1 MTPSTLITR
10 CADLMG
16 LSEADI
22 LGRSR
27 DPRLV
32 RCRWAVALAL
42 RWRGESL
49 PAIGRV
55 LNKHHTT
62 VLNGIWRG
70 EVTPRVLALAA
81 VIHLESGAA

>member
-1 MTPSTLITR
+1 MSALITR
-10 CADLMG
+10 CAELTG
-16 LSEADI
+16 LPEADI

-32 RCRWAVALAL
+32 RCRWAVALAM

-49 PAIGRV
+49 PQIGRS
-55 LNKHHTT
+55 LNKHHTS
-62 VLNGIWRG
+62 VLNGLQQG
-70 EVTPRVLALAA
+70 EVKPEVLALAA

>member
-1 MTPSTLITR
+1 MSALITR
-10 CADLMG
+10 CADLTG

-32 RCRWAVALAL
+32 RCRWAVALAM

-49 PAIGRV
+49 PQIGRA
-55 LNKHHTT
+55 LNKHHTS

-70 EVTPRVLALAA
+70 EVTPKVLALAA
-81 VIHLESGAA
+81 VIHLESGVIN

>member
-1 MTPSTLITR
+1 VSALITR
-10 CADLMG
+10 CADLTG

-32 RCRWAVALAL
+32 RSRWAVALAL

-49 PAIGRV
+49 PAIGLV

-62 VLNGIWRG
+62 ILNGLQQG
-70 EVTPRVLALAA
+70 EVKPEVLALAA
-81 VIHLESGAA
+81 VIHLESGTIN